1 LKKRIGLL
9 IVAGISITM
18 LGACSLF
25 GTKDSPAN
33 GISIEVGAINEQTRS
48 SIIDSYKDITSS
60 QDLYQLKEGTIDN
73 NKLDIK
79 LPTNFGDSMGTA
91 ISNLLFISR
100 TTAEKMNKKGFIRER
115 DNNEGLL
122 SSDPL
127 DSLPKIG
134 KNETIIFANKEYKD
148 LKELTF
154 DNKKMNVQYKGD
166 VWLSPYRG
174 GPNEILLIVDDTLFK
189 EINGKEKTRQILS
202 FNKSFG
208 NLNLVNQGKAPELSK
223 EIDKVNMVLGT
234 KDKGAV
240 NFVNI
245 TEK

>member
-1 LKKRIGLL
+1 MKKRIGLL

-79 LPTNFGDSMGTA
+79 LPTNFGNYMDTA
-91 ISNLLFISR
+91 TSNLLFISR
-100 TTAEKMNKKGFIRER
+100 TTAEKMNKKGLIRER
-115 DNNEGLL
+115 DNNEGIL
-122 SSDPL
+122 SSDPF
-127 DSLPKIG
+127 DSLPKIE
-134 KNETIIFANKEYKD
+134 KDETIIFANKEYKN

-154 DNKKMNVQYKGD
+154 DKKKMNLQYKGD
-166 VWLSPYRG
+166 AWLSPYRG
-174 GPNEILLIVDDTLFK
+174 GSNEILLIVDDTLFK

-208 NLNLVNQGKAPELSK
+208 NLNLVNQGKAPELIK
-223 EIDKVNMVLGT
+223 ELDKVETALGT
-234 KDKGAV
+234 EDKKAV
-240 NFVNI
+240 NFVNV

>member
-1 LKKRIGLL
+1 MKKRIGLL
-9 IVAGISITM
+9 IVASISITM

-33 GISIEVGAINEQTRS
+33 GISIEVGMINEQTRN
-48 SIIDSYKDITSS
+48 SIIDSYKDITTS

-79 LPTNFGDSMGTA
+79 LPTKFGDSMDTA
-91 ISNLLFISR
+91 TSNLLFISR
-100 TTAEKMNKKGFIRER
+100 KTAEKMNKKGLIRER

-122 SSDPL
+122 SSVPL
-127 DSLPKIG
+127 DSLPKIE
-134 KNETIIFANKEYKD
+134 KDETILFANKEYKD
-148 LKELTF
+148 LKEIIY
-154 DNKKMNVQYKGD
+154 DGKKMSTQYEGD
-166 VWLSPYRG
+166 VWLAPYRG
-174 GPNEILLIVDDTLFK
+174 GSNVILLIVDDTLFK
-189 EINGKEKTRQILS
+189 EIHGKEKTRQILS

-223 EIDKVNMVLGT
+223 EIDKVNTALGT
-234 KDKGAV
+234 EDERAV

>member
-1 LKKRIGLL
+1 MKKRLGLL
-9 IVAGISITM
+9 IVAGISITL

-73 NKLDIK
+73 NKLNIK
-79 LPTNFGDSMGTA
+79 VPTNLGDSMDTA
-91 ISNLLFISR
+91 TSNLLFISR

-174 GPNEILLIVDDTLFK
+174 GSNEILLIVDDTLFK

-234 KDKGAV
+234 EDKGAV

>member
-1 LKKRIGLL
+1 MKKRFGLL
-9 IVAGISITM
+9 IVSGISITL

-79 LPTNFGDSMGTA
+79 LPANFGDSMDTA
-91 ISNLLFISR
+91 TSNLLFISR
-100 TTAEKMNKKGFIRER
+100 TTAEKMNKKGLIRER

-122 SSDPL
+122 SSDSL
-127 DSLPKIG
+127 DSLPKIEKG
-134 KNETIIFANKEYKD
+134 ETIIFANKEYKD

-154 DNKKMNVQYKGD
+154 DKKKMNVQYKGD
-166 VWLSPYRG
+166 AWLSPYRG
-174 GPNEILLIVDDTLFK
+174 GSNEILLIVDDTLFK

-208 NLNLVNQGKAPELSK
+208 NLNLVNQGKAPELKK
-223 EIDKVNMVLGT
+223 EIDKVNKALGT
-234 KDKGAV
+234 EDKGAV
-240 NFVNI
+240 HFVNI

>member
-1 LKKRIGLL
+1 MKKRIGLL

-33 GISIEVGAINEQTRS
+33 GISIEVGAINEQKRS

-79 LPTNFGDSMGTA
+79 LPTNFGDSMDTA
-91 ISNLLFISR
+91 TSKLLFISR
-100 TTAEKMNKKGFIRER
+100 TTAEKMNKKGLIRER

-134 KNETIIFANKEYKD
+134 KNETVIFANKEYKD

-223 EIDKVNMVLGT
+223 EIDKLNMVLGT

-240 NFVNI
+240 NFINI

>member
-1 LKKRIGLL
+1 MKKRIGLL
-9 IVAGISITM
+9 IVAGVSITM

-33 GISIEVGAINEQTRS
+33 GISIEVGAIDEQTRS

-79 LPTNFGDSMGTA
+79 LPTNVENSMDTA
-91 ISNLLFISR
+91 TSNLLFISR
-100 TTAEKMNKKGFIRER
+100 TTAEKMNKKGLIRER

-127 DSLPKIG
+127 DSLPKIR

-174 GPNEILLIVDDTLFK
+174 ESNEILLIVDDTLFK

-208 NLNLVNQGKAPELSK
+208 NLNLVNQGKAPELIK
-223 EIDKVNMVLGT
+223 EIDKVNMVLGN

-240 NFVNI
+240 DFVNI

>member
-1 LKKRIGLL
+1 M
-9 IVAGISITM
+9 IVAGISITV

-25 GTKDSPAN
+25 STKDSPAN

-79 LPTNFGDSMGTA
+79 LPTNFGDSMDTA
-91 ISNLLFISR
+91 TSNLLFISR
-100 TTAEKMNKKGFIRER
+100 TTAEKMNKKGLIRER

-122 SSDPL
+122 SSDSL
-127 DSLPKIG
+127 DSLPKIE
-134 KNETIIFANKEYKD
+134 KDETIIFANKEYKD

-154 DNKKMNVQYKGD
+154 DKKKMNVQYKGD
-166 VWLSPYRG
+166 AWLSPYRG
-174 GPNEILLIVDDTLFK
+174 GSNEILLIVDDTLFK

-208 NLNLVNQGKAPELSK
+208 NLNLVNQGKATELSK
-223 EIDKVNMVLGT
+223 EIDKVSTALGT
-234 KDKGAV
+234 EEKRAV

-245 TEK
+245 KEK

>member
-1 LKKRIGLL
+1 MKKRLGLL

-33 GISIEVGAINEQTRS
+33 GLSIEGEQLNEQTKN
-48 SIIDSYKDITSS
+48 SIIDLYKDITIS
-60 QDLYQLKEGTIDN
+60 QDQFKIKEGSIDN

-79 LPTNFGDSMGTA
+79 LPTNFGGSMDTA
-91 ISNLLFISR
+91 TSNLLFISR
-100 TTAEKMNKKGFIRER
+100 TTAEKMNKKGLIRER

-122 SSDPL
+122 SSDSL
-127 DSLPKIG
+127 DSLPKIE
-134 KNETIIFANKEYKD
+134 KDETIIFANKEYKD

-154 DNKKMNVQYKGD
+154 DKKKINVQYKGD
-166 VWLSPYRG
+166 AWLSPYRG
-174 GPNEILLIVDDTLFK
+174 GSNEILLIVDDTLFK
-189 EINGKEKTRQILS
+189 EIDGKEKTRQILS

-208 NLNLVNQGKAPELSK
+208 NLNLVNQGKAPELTK
-223 EIDKVNMVLGT
+223 EIDKVNTALGT
-234 KDKGAV
+234 EDERAV

>member
-1 LKKRIGLL
+1 MKKRLGLL
-9 IVAGISITM
+9 IVAGISITV

-25 GTKDSPAN
+25 STKDSPAN

-79 LPTNFGDSMGTA
+79 LPTNFGDPMDTA
-91 ISNLLFISR
+91 TSNLLFISR
-100 TTAEKMNKKGFIRER
+100 TTAEKMNKKGLIRER

-122 SSDPL
+122 SSDSL
-127 DSLPKIG
+127 DSLPKIEKG
-134 KNETIIFANKEYKD
+134 ETIIFANKEYKD

-154 DNKKMNVQYKGD
+154 DKKKMNVQYKGD
-166 VWLSPYRG
+166 AWLSPYRG
-174 GPNEILLIVDDTLFK
+174 GSNEILLIVDDTLFK

-223 EIDKVNMVLGT
+223 EIDKVNTALGT
-234 KDKGAV
+234 EEKRTV

-245 TEK
+245 KEK

>member
-1 LKKRIGLL
+1 MKKRLGLL
-9 IVAGISITM
+9 IVAGISITV

-25 GTKDSPAN
+25 STKESPAN

-79 LPTNFGDSMGTA
+79 LPTNFGDSMDTA
-91 ISNLLFISR
+91 TSNLLFISR
-100 TTAEKMNKKGFIRER
+100 TTAEKMNKKGLIRER

-122 SSDPL
+122 SSDSL
-127 DSLPKIG
+127 DSLPKIE
-134 KNETIIFANKEYKD
+134 KDETIIFANKEYKD

-154 DNKKMNVQYKGD
+154 DKKKMNVQYKGD
-166 VWLSPYRG
+166 AWLSPYRG
-174 GPNEILLIVDDTLFK
+174 GSNEILLIVDDTLFK

-208 NLNLVNQGKAPELSK
+208 NLNLVNQGKATELSK
-223 EIDKVNMVLGT
+223 EIDKVSTALGT
-234 KDKGAV
+234 EEKRAV

-245 TEK
+245 KEK

>member
-1 LKKRIGLL
+1 
-9 IVAGISITM
+9 M

-33 GISIEVGAINEQTRS
+33 GISIEVGTINEQTRN
-48 SIIDSYKDITSS
+48 SIIDSYKDITTS
-60 QDLYQLKEGTIDN
+60 QDLYQLNEGTIDN

-79 LPTNFGDSMGTA
+79 LPTKFGDAMDTA
-91 ISNLLFISR
+91 TSNLLFISR
-100 TTAEKMNKKGFIRER
+100 TTAEKMNKKGLIRER

-122 SSDPL
+122 SSVPL
-127 DSLPKIG
+127 DSLPKIE
-134 KNETIIFANKEYKD
+134 KDETIIFANKEYKD

-154 DNKKMNVQYKGD
+154 DEKKMNVQYKGD

-174 GPNEILLIVDDTLFK
+174 GSKEILLIVDDTLFK

-208 NLNLVNQGKAPELSK
+208 NLNLVNKGKAPHRYQAK
-223 EIDKVNMVLGT
+223 KNKYPKT
-234 KDKGAV
+234 KILY
-240 NFVNI
+240 FLY
-245 TEK
+245 

>member
-1 LKKRIGLL
+1 MKKRIGLL

-79 LPTNFGDSMGTA
+79 LPTNFGDSMDTA
-91 ISNLLFISR
+91 TSKLLFISR
-100 TTAEKMNKKGFIRER
+100 TTAEKMNKKGLIRER

-134 KNETIIFANKEYKD
+134 KNKTVIFANKEYKD

-223 EIDKVNMVLGT
+223 EIDKLNMVLGT

-240 NFVNI
+240 NFINI

>member
-1 LKKRIGLL
+1 MKKRLGLL

-33 GISIEVGAINEQTRS
+33 GLSIEGEQLNEQTKN
-48 SIIDSYKDITSS
+48 SIIDLYKDITIS
-60 QDLYQLKEGTIDN
+60 QDQFKIKEGSIDN

-79 LPTNFGDSMGTA
+79 LPTNLGDSMDTA
-91 ISNLLFISR
+91 TSNLLFISR
-100 TTAEKMNKKGFIRER
+100 TTAEKMNKKGLIRER

-122 SSDPL
+122 SSDSL
-127 DSLPKIG
+127 DSLPKIE
-134 KNETIIFANKEYKD
+134 KDETIIFANKEYKD

-154 DNKKMNVQYKGD
+154 DKKKMNVQYKGD
-166 VWLSPYRG
+166 AWLSPYRG
-174 GPNEILLIVDDTLFK
+174 GSNEILLIVDDTLFK

-208 NLNLVNQGKAPELSK
+208 NLNLVNQGKAPELKK
-223 EIDKVNMVLGT
+223 EIDKVNTALGT
-234 KDKGAV
+234 EDKRAV

>member
-1 LKKRIGLL
+1 MKKRIGLL
-9 IVAGISITM
+9 IVASISITM

-33 GISIEVGAINEQTRS
+33 GLSIEVGKINEQARN
-48 SIIDSYKDITSS
+48 SIIDSYKDITTS

-73 NKLDIK
+73 NKLNIK
-79 LPTNFGDSMGTA
+79 LPNNFGGDSAT
-91 ISNLLFISR
+91 SNLLFISR
-100 TTAEKMNKKGFIRER
+100 TTAKNMNKKGLIRER

-127 DSLPKIG
+127 DSLPKIE
-134 KNETIIFANKEYKD
+134 KDETIIFANKEYKD
-148 LKELTF
+148 LKELTY
-154 DNKKMNVQYKGD
+154 DKKKMNVQYKGD
-166 VWLSPYRG
+166 VWLSPYRVG
-174 GPNEILLIVDDTLFK
+174 SNEILLIVDDTLFK

-208 NLNLVNQGKAPELSK
+208 NLNLLNQGKAPELSK
-223 EIDKVNMVLGT
+223 EIDKVNTALGT
-234 KDKGAV
+234 EGKGAV
-240 NFVNI
+240 EFVNI

>member
-1 LKKRIGLL
+1 MKKRLRLL

-25 GTKDSPAN
+25 GAKDSPAN
-33 GISIEVGAINEQTRS
+33 GISIEVGKINEQARN
-48 SIIDSYKDITSS
+48 SIIDSYKDITTS

-73 NKLDIK
+73 NKLNIK
-79 LPTNFGDSMGTA
+79 LPTNFWDSMDTA
-91 ISNLLFISR
+91 TSNLLFISR
-100 TTAEKMNKKGFIRER
+100 TTAEQMNKKGLIRER
-115 DNNEGLL
+115 DNNEGLT
-122 SSDPL
+122 SSVPIDF
-127 DSLPKIG
+127 LPKIE
-134 KNETIIFANKEYKD
+134 KDETILFANKEYKD

-154 DNKKMNVQYKGD
+154 DEKKMNVQFKGD

-174 GPNEILLIVDDTLFK
+174 ESNLILLIVDDTLFK
-189 EINGKEKTRQILS
+189 EINGEEKARQFLS

-208 NLNLVNQGKAPELSK
+208 NLNLVNQGKAPELRK
-223 EIDKVNMVLGT
+223 EIDKVNTALGNE
-234 KDKGAV
+234 DKRVV

>member
-1 LKKRIGLL
+1 MKKRIGLL
-9 IVAGISITM
+9 IVAGIWITM

-79 LPTNFGDSMGTA
+79 LPTNFGGSMDTA
-91 ISNLLFISR
+91 TSNLLFISR
-100 TTAEKMNKKGFIRER
+100 TTAEKMNKKGLIRER

-134 KNETIIFANKEYKD
+134 ENETIIFANKEYKD

-174 GPNEILLIVDDTLFK
+174 ESNEILLIVDDTLFK

-223 EIDKVNMVLGT
+223 EIDKLNMVLGT
-234 KDKGAV
+234 KNKGAV
-240 NFVNI
+240 SFVNI

>member
-1 LKKRIGLL
+1 MKKRYGLL
-9 IVAGISITM
+9 IVSGISITL

-79 LPTNFGDSMGTA
+79 LPANFEDSMDTA
-91 ISNLLFISR
+91 TSNLLFISR
-100 TTAEKMNKKGFIRER
+100 TTAEKMNKKGLIRER
-115 DNNEGLL
+115 DNNEGLT
-122 SSDPL
+122 SSVPI
-127 DSLPKIG
+127 DSLPKIE
-134 KNETIIFANKEYKD
+134 KDETILFANKEYKG

-154 DNKKMNVQYKGD
+154 DQKKMNVQYKGD
-166 VWLSPYRG
+166 VWLSPHRG
-174 GPNEILLIVDDTLFK
+174 GSNVILLIVDDTVFK

-223 EIDKVNMVLGT
+223 EIDKVNVALGT
-234 KDKGAV
+234 EDKRAI
-240 NFVNI
+240 NFINI
-245 TEK
+245 K

>member
-1 LKKRIGLL
+1 MKKRIGLL

-79 LPTNFGDSMGTA
+79 LPTNFGDSMDTA
-91 ISNLLFISR
+91 TSKLLFISR

-134 KNETIIFANKEYKD
+134 KNETVIFANKEYKD

-174 GPNEILLIVDDTLFK
+174 GPNVILLIVDDTLFK

-223 EIDKVNMVLGT
+223 EIDKLNMVLGT

-240 NFVNI
+240 NFINI

>member
-1 LKKRIGLL
+1 MKKRIGLL

-18 LGACSLF
+18 LGAYSLF
-25 GTKDSPAN
+25 GTKNSPAN
-33 GISIEVGAINEQTRS
+33 GISIEVGEINEQARN
-48 SIIDSYKDITSS
+48 SIIDLYKDITTS
-60 QDLYQLKEGTIDN
+60 QDLYQIKEGTIDN

-79 LPTNFGDSMGTA
+79 LPTNFGDSMDAAT
-91 ISNLLFISR
+91 SNLLFISR
-100 TTAEKMNKKGFIRER
+100 TTAEKMNKKGLIRER

-134 KNETIIFANKEYKD
+134 KNEAIIFANKEYKD

-174 GPNEILLIVDDTLFK
+174 GSNEILLIVDDTLFK

-208 NLNLVNQGKAPELSK
+208 NLNLVNQGKAPELIK

-234 KDKGAV
+234 KDKGSV

>member
-1 LKKRIGLL
+1 MKKRLRLL

-25 GTKDSPAN
+25 GAKNSPAN
-33 GISIEVGAINEQTRS
+33 GLSIEVEQLNEQTRI
-48 SIIDSYKDITSS
+48 SIIDLYKDITIS
-60 QDLYQLKEGTIDN
+60 QEKFKIKEGSIDN
-73 NKLDIK
+73 NKLNIK
-79 LPTNFGDSMGTA
+79 LPTQFGDSMDTA
-91 ISNLLFISR
+91 TSNLLFISR
-100 TTAEKMNKKGFIRER
+100 TTAEKMNKKGLIRER
-115 DNNEGLL
+115 DNNSGLT
-122 SSDPL
+122 SSVPI
-127 DSLPKIG
+127 DSLPKR
-134 KNETIIFANKEYKD
+134 KKDEIILFANKEYKD

-154 DNKKMNVQYKGD
+154 DEKKMNVQYKGD

-174 GPNEILLIVDDTLFK
+174 GSNEILLIVDDTLFK

-208 NLNLVNQGKAPELSK
+208 NLNLESQGKAPELSK
-223 EIDKVNMVLGT
+223 EIDKVNTALGT
-234 KDKGAV
+234 EDKGSV

>member
-1 LKKRIGLL
+1 MKKRIGLL

-18 LGACSLF
+18 LGAYSLF

-79 LPTNFGDSMGTA
+79 LPTNFGDLIDTA
-91 ISNLLFISR
+91 TSNLLFISR

-166 VWLSPYRG
+166 VWVSPYRG
-174 GPNEILLIVDDTLFK
+174 GSNEILLIVDDTLFK

>member
-1 LKKRIGLL
+1 MKKRIGLL

-79 LPTNFGDSMGTA
+79 LPTNLGGSMDTA
-91 ISNLLFISR
+91 TSNLLFISR
-100 TTAEKMNKKGFIRER
+100 TTAEKMNKKGLIRER

-134 KNETIIFANKEYKD
+134 GNETIIFANKEYKD

-174 GPNEILLIVDDTLFK
+174 ESNEILLIVDDTLFK

-234 KDKGAV
+234 KGKGAV

-245 TEK
+245 TGK